1 VEIEVKSR
9 DMEVSDRLYEYVSDK
24 TAKLDRYINGITDA
38 RVDLAYVKSVR
49 EASDRHVA
57 QITLRGKGFTLRA
70 EERTDDIFSAFDA
83 ALDKIQRRIE
93 RFKGKYY
100 RGRGDGTSVAEEA
113 MEILKRQSEGQ
124 EQETPVI
131 QRRKKFV
138 LTPMDE
144 LEAIEQ
150 MNLLGHEDFFVFFNV
165 ETNSVNV
172 LYKRRDGSYGLIDT
186 ELG

>member
-9 DMEVSDRLYEYVSDK
+9 DMEVSDRLYEYVSEK
-24 TAKLDRYINGITDA
+24 TAKLDRYINGIIDA
-38 RVDLAYVKSVR
+38 HVDLAFVKSAR
-49 EASDRHVA
+49 DANDRHVA
-57 QITLRGKGFTLRA
+57 QITLRGKGFELRA
-70 EERTDDIFSAFDA
+70 EERTDEIFSAFDL

-93 RFKGKYY
+93 RYKGKHY
-100 RGRGDGTSVAEEA
+100 RGRGDGTSVAEAA
-113 MEILKRQSEGQ
+113 MEILESQSQGQ
-124 EQETPVI
+124 EEEPVI
-131 QRRKKFV
+131 KRRKKFL

-172 LYKRRDGSYGLIDT
+172 LYMRRDGSYGLIDT